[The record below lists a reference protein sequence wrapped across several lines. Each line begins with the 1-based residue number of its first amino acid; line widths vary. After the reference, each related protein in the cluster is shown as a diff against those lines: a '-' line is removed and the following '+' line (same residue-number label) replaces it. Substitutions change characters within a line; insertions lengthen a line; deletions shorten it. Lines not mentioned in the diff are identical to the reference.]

1 MCAFQAGASCPAVSS
16 KRHPGPQGLWSC
28 RSRSLLL
35 ARCLELT
42 ASALEGTGGP
52 SQQGLSAPPGP
63 DAHRAPLGGAS
74 RRHRPDGPG
83 APGRD
88 LPASPEPSAGRAEAH
103 GRRLR
108 RRELL
113 HLLFVSLRVWRGS
126 GTAQDPETQTRVSQR
141 LETLPPSPR
150 GRRQAFRITKLSP
163 SMLKVAPKSSTT
175 SAATTTTTTT
185 TMIIIIIEMS
195 GAAR

>member
-42 ASALEGTGGP
+42 ASALERTGGP

-88 LPASPEPSAGRAEAH
+88 LPAPSRAPAGRRRTAA
-103 GRRLR
+103 GCGGANFYTYFLFRFGSGVALAPPRTRRLR
-108 RRELL
+108 RGFPSAWRRCLPLPEVAAK
-113 HLLFVSLRVWRGS
+113 LF
-126 GTAQDPETQTRVSQR
+126 A
-141 LETLPPSPR
+141 
-150 GRRQAFRITKLSP
+150 
-163 SMLKVAPKSSTT
+163 
-175 SAATTTTTTT
+175 
-185 TMIIIIIEMS
+185 
-195 GAAR
+195 